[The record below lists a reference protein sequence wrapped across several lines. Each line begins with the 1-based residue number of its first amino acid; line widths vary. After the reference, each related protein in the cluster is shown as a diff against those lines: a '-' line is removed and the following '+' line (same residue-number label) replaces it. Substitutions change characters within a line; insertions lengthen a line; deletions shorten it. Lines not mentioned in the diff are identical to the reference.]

1 MGRLAAGNV
10 TNLGKGT
17 PAALAAPMRED
28 ARRLVLVI
36 EDDDAIGQIVAEAIN
51 DEPGY
56 RAVHIASPSRAL
68 ALLEQLV
75 PDLLVLDVRLPEMS
89 GLELYASMRSAARTL
104 RVPVLFETANGPA
117 HADEFRRVGVAS
129 YLSKPF
135 DIWNLV
141 AYVKQLA
148 PPRPFSARSTN

>member
-1 MGRLAAGNV
+1 
-10 TNLGKGT
+10 
-17 PAALAAPMRED
+17 MRED
-28 ARRLVLVI
+28 TRRLVLVI
-36 EDDDAIGQIVAEAIN
+36 DDDEAIGQTVAEAIN

-56 RAVHIASPSRAL
+56 RAVHIASPTRAL

-75 PDLLVLDVRLPEMS
+75 PDLLVLDVQLPGMS
-89 GLELYASMRSAARTL
+89 GLELYDSMRSAARTW

-135 DIWNLV
+135 DIWNLL
-141 AYVKQLA
+141 AYVKHLA